1 MTNFVGSPSDSGRR
15 SEGHEQDKVGSK
27 SSSQK
32 NKEVLNQDDTSL
44 CSEKPEARAWTVSP
58 LSERLSIADKSEEQ
72 TAEKISLLEVLSKA
86 HSNRAGRYNRNPA
99 VYDDIA
105 LSDDEGSSQSKQ
117 NGIKQRMG
125 KVGGVS
131 EYLDDFTSPSFFT
144 EDDQFRVKPK
154 EQKAKDDLCV
164 VDYKNIHIEDELANL
179 RSSSKQQQEDCLNT
193 IKMAQVNIL
202 ELEQELQKTHDQ
214 LCQER
219 SVNAQLQHKLKQQTK
234 EDDGK
239 SSKHTKVEEE
249 LQQAHDQLRQERKA
263 NTQQRQKPKT
273 HDSKQETTTEE
284 DSKRSKHREED
295 VSTELEAHSSIQQME
310 EHETLNE
317 QLGDV
322 RQDLR
327 LTTDI
332 DAQSFLE
339 WSNMITGFKCEVTVA
354 NARLAEAEQLRLEM
368 EKALLQEKEEQER
381 LKEQLAIEKANRE
394 ETLTS
399 LTQELSKAK
408 AYGSSMEYELLERE
422 AQYIQVMK
430 EMKEQASFLE
440 ERKRE
445 LCIAALRQK
454 EADAAADTISEEV
467 EQRLESDDLS
477 QASSVKQDSEEPKKE
492 SNEASRVSALTSSI
506 TNLIVVLS
514 DYVKVQMLADKSNA
528 GSSSD
533 QDQWNF
539 EPPPPGTEKMEIND
553 DNDSNRSGE
562 VTGDDARSQNQQP
575 ANEGRDWRR
584 DFDVFLDLQRCGF
597 EMLERE
603 LSTLNTRLQS
613 LQIWALPLLTSI
625 DCHLQRLSQQA
636 PGTVRSKW
644 ALRRWGRSA
653 SEARRM
659 ADDMADLISNE

>member
-1 MTNFVGSPSDSGRR
+1 MFSFCGSASDSGRG

-27 SSSQK
+27 SSSLR

-58 LSERLSIADKSEEQ
+58 LSERLAIADKSEEQ

-86 HSNRAGRYNRNPA
+86 HSNRAGRYNRHPA

-105 LSDDEGSSQSKQ
+105 LSDDEGRSQSKQ
-117 NGIKQRMG
+117 NGNKQRMEE
-125 KVGGVS
+125 VGGVS

-144 EDDQFRVKPK
+144 EDDQFRLKPK

-164 VDYKNIHIEDELANL
+164 VGYKNIHIDELANL

-219 SVNAQLQHKLKQQTK
+219 SVNAQLQHKLKKQTK

-249 LQQAHDQLRQERKA
+249 LQQAHDQLRQEREA

-273 HDSKQETTTEE
+273 HDCKKETTTEE
-284 DSKRSKHREED
+284 DCKKSKHREED
-295 VSTELEAHSSIQQME
+295 VSKELEAHSSIQQKE

-327 LTTDI
+327 LTSDI
-332 DAQSFLE
+332 DAQSVLE
-339 WSNMITGFKCEVTVA
+339 WNNMITGFKCEVTVA
-354 NARLAEAEQLRLEM
+354 NARLAEAEKLRLEM

-399 LTQELSKAK
+399 LTHELSKAK
-408 AYGSSMEYELLERE
+408 AYGSSMENELLERE

-440 ERKRE
+440 ERKSE

-454 EADAAADTISEEV
+454 EAHAAADTISEEV

-477 QASSVKQDSEEPKKE
+477 QASSVKQDSEEPEKE
-492 SNEASRVSALTSSI
+492 SNEASR
-506 TNLIVVLS
+506 
-514 DYVKVQMLADKSNA
+514 MLADKSNA
-528 GSSSD
+528 ESSSLN
-533 QDQWNF
+533 QDQQNF
-539 EPPPPGTEKMEIND
+539 EPPPPGTEEVEIND
-553 DNDSNRSGE
+553 DNDSNGSGE
-562 VTGDDARSQNQQP
+562 VTGDDGRSQNQQP
-575 ANEGRDWRR
+575 ANEGRDWHR

-636 PGTVRSKW
+636 PVRSKW
-644 ALRRWGRSA
+644 ALRRWGRST
-653 SEARRM
+653 SDTRRM
-659 ADDMADLISNE
+659 TDDMADLISNE

>member
-1 MTNFVGSPSDSGRR
+1 MFSFCGSPSDSGRG
-15 SEGHEQDKVGSK
+15 SEGYEQDKVGSK
-27 SSSQK
+27 SSSLK

-44 CSEKPEARAWTVSP
+44 CTEKPEARAWTVSP

-86 HSNRAGRYNRNPA
+86 HSNRAGRYNRNA

-105 LSDDEGSSQSKQ
+105 LSDDEGRSQSTQ
-117 NGIKQRMG
+117 NGIKQRME

-131 EYLDDFTSPSFFT
+131 EYLDDFTPSSFFT
-144 EDDQFRVKPK
+144 QDDQFRVKPK
-154 EQKAKDDLCV
+154 AQKAKDDLCV
-164 VDYKNIHIEDELANL
+164 VAYKNIHIEDELANL

-219 SVNAQLQHKLKQQTK
+219 SVNTQLQQKLKQQTK

-239 SSKHTKVEEE
+239 SSKHLKVEEE
-249 LQQAHDQLRQERKA
+249 LQQAHDQLRQEREA

-273 HDSKQETTTEE
+273 HDCKQETTTEK
-284 DSKRSKHREED
+284 DCKRSKHREED
-295 VSTELEAHSSIQQME
+295 VSTELEAHSSIQQKE

-327 LTTDI
+327 LTSDI

-339 WSNMITGFKCEVTVA
+339 WNNMITGFKCEVTVA
-354 NARLAEAEQLRLEM
+354 NARLAKAEQLRLEM
-368 EKALLQEKEEQER
+368 EKALLHEKEEQER

-408 AYGSSMEYELLERE
+408 AYGSSMENELLERE

-430 EMKEQASFLE
+430 EMKEQASFLD
-440 ERKRE
+440 ERKGE

-454 EADAAADTISEEV
+454 EAHAAADTVSEEV

-477 QASSVKQDSEEPKKE
+477 QASSVKQDSEEPGKE

-514 DYVKVQMLADKSNA
+514 DYVKAQMLADKSNA
-528 GSSSD
+528 ESSSLH
-533 QDQWNF
+533 QDQQNI
-539 EPPPPGTEKMEIND
+539 EPPPPETEEVEINEE
-553 DNDSNRSGE
+553 NDSNGSGE
-562 VTGDDARSQNQQP
+562 VTGDDGKSQNQQP
-575 ANEGRDWRR
+575 ANEGRDWHR

-603 LSTLNTRLQS
+603 LNTLNNRLQS

-625 DCHLQRLSQQA
+625 DCHLQRLSQQG

-644 ALRRWGRSA
+644 ALRRWGRSTND
-653 SEARRM
+653 ARRV
-659 ADDMADLISNE
+659 ADDRADLISNE